1 MEYVGVEFSLQSKF
15 DLSSRFTINKV
26 MGDHFALLAD
36 RLLTESTL
44 GAAIESINHGST
56 TKIASSSIV
65 EEETDSSPKKKF
77 VEDGT
82 STGRLVECRICQD
95 EDEDANMEIPCS
107 CRGSLK
113 YAHRKC
119 VQKWC
124 NEKGDT
130 TCEICLQQFKPGYTA
145 PPKLFLYGTSPMN
158 FRYSLWFI
166 LIKVLE
172 MLFYPSDL
180 RMAITYMFRG
190 NWEISRQDTQNH
202 QYMAIT
208 QTDNAYLRSNYN
220 DYVTSHDRSIMYCR
234 VVAATFMICLILHQ
248 SILYMTSGIEQYW
261 IPPCILL
268 LLKII
273 AIVLPLCIMLS
284 AVITFYQRR
293 QQQEVHQDRVLESQM
308 ENGQLHSASDAVL
321 F

>member
-56 TKIASSSIV
+56 SKTASLSIV
-65 EEETDSSPKKKF
+65 EEETDSSLKKKF
-77 VEDGT
+77 VEDGM

-158 FRYSLWFI
+158 
-166 LIKVLE
+166 
-172 MLFYPSDL
+172 
-180 RMAITYMFRG
+180 FRG